1 MRTYIFIIST
11 LVLFTCCKTD
21 PNKHV
26 DEGKIIENTY
36 QSSEIG
42 WTMKIPDGWEVTKRN
57 ESQRRENKGLKLLN
71 EANDINYDASS
82 LKQLISFQKDRVHS
96 FTAVSEK
103 VEIENNWEYE
113 KNKQLVKELLYNTYA
128 SNGIKIDTAS
138 SKEKIDNLKF
148 NLFKITVYGP
158 QGDILLYQ
166 DLYSTFRNGLDF
178 GVNLNYLREKEKMEL
193 MRVWKNSKFQ

>member
-103 VEIENNWEYE
+103 VEIENNGEYE